1 MSKWTLNECVV
12 ILLEVKSTD
21 KDVGSLLICHRS
33 GRLARAPRSY
43 RIFSVSMIPPE
54 PDHNTLL
61 LKIAYSQFV
70 EHWEIKMEWAG
81 VSSQLA
87 IYYSVRQYNE
97 NFLGKEFTESPI
109 LMWTSRVTEICL
121 ARYFIGVLVT
131 ELLCGFKLVLL
142 WGLLH
147 RKELIPS
154 SKPCQDHISRK
165 SIDTNGESATV
176 VLLNGHCVKTPLVH
190 NLD

>member
-1 MSKWTLNECVV
+1 MRKWTLHECVV
-12 ILLEVKSTD
+12 LLLEVKSTD
-21 KDVGSLLICHRS
+21 KDVGSLPISHRS
-33 GRLARAPRSY
+33 GRLSRTPTSY
-43 RIFSVSMIPPE
+43 RIFSVSMMPWE

-61 LKIAYSQFV
+61 LKIAHSQFE
-70 EHWEIKMEWAG
+70 EHWEVKMEWAG

-87 IYYSVRQYNE
+87 IYYSVRQYNVSS
-97 NFLGKEFTESPI
+97 LGKEFTESPI

-131 ELLCGFKLVLL
+131 ELLWGFKLVLL

-154 SKPCQDHISRK
+154 AI
-165 SIDTNGESATV
+165 N
-176 VLLNGHCVKTPLVH
+176 LVKITSVGKA
-190 NLD
+190 